1 MKILANL
8 PLKESLR
15 QSLRTSEGREVKVN
29 GKRFSVANLKTFA
42 VHGCKCV
49 RCGREGNRIVAWQDK
64 GGGLHVDL
72 FSGNILMNRDH
83 IIPKSKKGGNTDWN
97 YQTMCVKC
105 NSKKGNNET
114 PGDHELSLFRN
125 HWRAIHL
132 KLHDIFWV
140 VTPRCLRT
148 KWATETFVKFRERH
162 LHHFSYF
169 FAKVTHKA

>member
-1 MKILANL
+1 MKILAHL
-8 PLKESLR
+8 PLKESLH

-105 NSKKGNNET
+105 NSSKGNNET
-114 PGDHELSLFRN
+114 SGDVELSHFRN

-132 KLHDIFWV
+132 KLHDAFWV
-140 VTPRCLRT
+140 ITPRPLRT
-148 KWATETFVKFRERH
+148 KWATETFVKFRERY
-162 LHHFSYF
+162 LHHFSYV